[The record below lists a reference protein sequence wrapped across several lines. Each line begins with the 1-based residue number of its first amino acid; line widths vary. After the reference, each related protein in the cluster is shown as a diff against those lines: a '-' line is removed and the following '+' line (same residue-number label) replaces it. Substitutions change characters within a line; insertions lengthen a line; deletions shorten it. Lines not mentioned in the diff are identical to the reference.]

1 MVENKS
7 LLKEG
12 LITLIS
18 RIKTV
23 GSTQFT
29 FQDALK

>member
-12 LITLIS
+12 LITLVS

-23 GSTQFT
+23 GSSQFT

>member
-12 LITLIS
+12 LITLVS